1 MRISDWSSDVCSSD
15 LRLSL
20 PSEQFL
26 RKDID
31 IRQDA
36 PRTRGE
42 QTARFGQPHTSPMS
56 HQELDAKLIFKM
68 RDMTG
73 NRRLREV
80 HFGRRARDPP
90 VLGDFREIA

>member
-56 HQELDAKLIFKM
+56 HQKLDAKLIFKM

-73 NRRLREV
+73 KRRLSDV
-80 HFGRRARDPP
+80 QFGSRARDTA
-90 VLGDFREIA
+90 VQIGRAHV